1 MHPPLSYNNNYL
13 VAGVCGVSLRGV
25 SLGRKSRQM
34 ESNVVDTCCRNR
46 ADLVS
51 SLKATLILCCRQ
63 SPKIHSHIWVQ
74 RSLAILQ
81 KVHGEFFPQIGA
93 VRYFCSHQSQGG
105 RLLPRLLSGRKLAPN
120 SPQTRPRASFEWRK
134 TRPNSPQTRPNSP
147 QTRPRASFEWHKTRP
162 NSPQTRPNSP
172 QGEF

>member
-81 KVHGEFFPQIGA
+81 KVHGEFFSSKRSCQI
-93 VRYFCSHQSQGG
+93 F
-105 RLLPRLLSGRKLAPN
+105 LLSPIPRRKVAP
-120 SPQTRPRASFEWRK
+120 PTIEWQK
-134 TRPNSPQTRPNSP
+134 TRPNSPQTRPKLAPGQVLSGTKLAP
-147 QTRPRASFEWHKTRP
+147 TRPKLA
-162 NSPQTRPNSP
+162 PNSP

>member
-81 KVHGEFFPQIGA
+81 KVHGEFFPQKGA

-105 RLLPRLLSGRKLAPN
+105 RLLPRQLSGRKLAP
-120 SPQTRPRASFEWRK
+120 TRPKLAPGQVLSGTK
-134 TRPNSPQTRPNSP
+134 LAPTRPKL
-147 QTRPRASFEWHKTRP
+147 A
-162 NSPQTRPNSP
+162 PNSP